1 LAAEIAETAEEAWG
15 IEIRL
20 RRSCLAG
27 EGAIRR
33 GGLEEGWLKAMN
45 ELER

>member
-1 LAAEIAETAEEAWG
+1 LEKVAKFTAEIAETAEEARG

-20 RRSCLAG
+20 RRGWLAG

-33 GGLEEGWLKAMN
+33 GGLDEDWLK
-45 ELER
+45 